1 MDGNKSPLGRKI
13 HKGESQ
19 TMKNA
24 IVGQSGGPTAAINA
38 TLAGVIEGALNSK
51 EIDTL
56 YGAVHGIDGLLKEE
70 IINLNEIFEDR
81 DNIELLKVTP
91 SSYLGSCRYKL
102 KEEQID
108 DVFRIFEKYD
118 IGYFFYIG
126 GNDSMDTVSKLSA
139 KAEEYGVKVIGVPK
153 TIDNDLYATDHCPG
167 FGSAAKYIA
176 TSVME
181 VTRDCT
187 CYDLDSVTII
197 EIMGRNAGWLTAASA
212 LARCNGNT
220 TPDLIYLPEK
230 PFSVEK
236 FIEDV
241 KGKIAEKHS
250 IVVAISEGI
259 RDEDGNYIAEQAASF
274 KNDSFG
280 HGQLGGAGK
289 TLETL
294 IKNTLKCKARSIEV
308 NLLQRCAAHLLS
320 KADIDLSV
328 KIGNEAV
335 KCATDGKSCIMMAY
349 KHLGYEPFAT
359 EIVPVDIKGIANA
372 EHKVPDEYINAEGN
386 DITDEFITYALP
398 LIQGEINVPMKNGL
412 PVQLIRKDG

>member
-1 MDGNKSPLGRKI
+1 MAGNKPTLGRKLY
-13 HKGESQ
+13 KGEFE
-19 TMKNA
+19 MIKNA

-38 TLAGVIEGALNSK
+38 TLAGVIEGCLNSP
-51 EIDTL
+51 EIGTL
-56 YGAVHGIDGLLKEE
+56 YGAVHGIDGLLKET
-70 IINLNEIFEDR
+70 IINLNEIFEYK
-81 DNIELLKVTP
+81 DNLELLKVTP

-102 KEEQID
+102 KEEQVD
-108 DVFRIFEKYD
+108 DVFRVFEKYG

-153 TIDNDLYATDHCPG
+153 TIDNDLYGTDHCPG

-176 TSVME
+176 ASIME

-220 TPDLIYLPEK
+220 TPDLIYLPEV

-241 KGKIAEKHS
+241 KSKIAEKHS

-259 RDEDGNYIAEQAASF
+259 RDKDGKYIAEQTAAF

-289 TLETL
+289 TLEE
-294 IKNTLKCKARSIEV
+294 IVKNTLHCKARSIEI
-308 NLLQRCAAHLLS
+308 NLLQRCAAHMLS
-320 KADIDLSV
+320 KTDIDLSV
-328 KIGNEAV
+328 AIGNEAV
-335 KCATDGKSCIMMAY
+335 KSATDGKSCIMMAY
-349 KHLGYEPFAT
+349 KHKGYAPLPV
-359 EIVPVDIKGIANA
+359 EIMPVDIKGIANA
-372 EHKVPDEYINAEGN
+372 ENKVPEEYINTEGN
-386 DITDEFITYALP
+386 DITDGFIKYALP
-398 LIQGEINVPMKNGL
+398 LIQGEINVPMKDGL
-412 PVQLIRKDG
+412 PVHLIRKDD